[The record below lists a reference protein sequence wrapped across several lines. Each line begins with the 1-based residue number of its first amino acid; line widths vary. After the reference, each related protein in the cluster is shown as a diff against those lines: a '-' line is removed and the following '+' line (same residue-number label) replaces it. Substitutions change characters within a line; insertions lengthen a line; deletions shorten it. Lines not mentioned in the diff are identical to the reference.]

1 MTLPTNPVNCLV
13 TVHPNAVGD
22 YLEFTFTGSYNEAS
36 NTSLQG
42 TVSGEGRIRRIAE
55 LINRDFKLVI

>member
-1 MTLPTNPVNCLV
+1 MTLPDNHVNCFV
-13 TVHPNAVGD
+13 TVHPNVVGD

-42 TVSGEGRIRRIAE
+42 TVSGEGRIRRIA
-55 LINRDFKLVI
+55 DQ